1 MNKSDSPIF
10 FTLLLITQT
19 LLGIL
24 HDGVDCL
31 VVCYQL
37 CLCVEYYQLVAR
49 VTTNCTFCSVYL
61 MSSLDGTAPII
72 HSTHTCCHSH
82 MFFSHFMQGSEVHFG
97 VHLQS
102 GLSKSF
108 YCVSRFVPICTWLH
122 NTSRT
127 RQSEQ
132 LLTLLYKLHG
142 TSGRPKGSILLR
154 RLLVQPQIGTLH
166 CL

>member
-61 MSSLDGTAPII
+61 MSSLAGTAPII
-72 HSTHTCCHSH
+72 HSTHAVILTC
-82 MFFSHFMQGSEVHFG
+82 FSHILCKVLKFILGFIFSRDFQGLFAAFQDSSPFVH
-97 VHLQS
+97 
-102 GLSKSF
+102 
-108 YCVSRFVPICTWLH
+108 
-122 NTSRT
+122 
-127 RQSEQ
+127 
-132 LLTLLYKLHG
+132 
-142 TSGRPKGSILLR
+142 GSTTHR
-154 RLLVQPQIGTLH
+154 VQYSH
-166 CL
+166 SNF